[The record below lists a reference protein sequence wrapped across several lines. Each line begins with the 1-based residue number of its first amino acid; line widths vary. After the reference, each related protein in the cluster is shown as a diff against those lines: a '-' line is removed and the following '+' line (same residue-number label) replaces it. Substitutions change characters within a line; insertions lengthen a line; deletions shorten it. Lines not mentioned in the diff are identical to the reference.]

1 MSKGGARWRRFQL
14 VVPANE
20 AHAAAALLEVATGAL
35 SATENRAAIATVSVY
50 APEASARKSSARVRL
65 FLERA
70 RRRHMFDGARL
81 TSTVIN
87 EEDWASSWKR
97 FYRPFRIAPK
107 LYVAPTWAKRFRAP
121 RGSHTLRIDPGMAFG
136 TGQHPTT
143 RLALALLLEHT
154 RRRDTVL
161 DIGCGSGLLA
171 LAAAQ
176 RGAVAY
182 AADADPVA
190 VHVTQANFEA
200 NHLKAAE
207 IRRARNVPGS
217 FPRAH
222 VICANITPRV
232 LANCAVAFSH
242 HLLPNGVL
250 VASGFSA
257 RSRGALKA
265 AMQAAGLRFVTE
277 RASGPWLAHLYRKR

>member
-1 MSKGGARWRRFQL
+1 MTKGGARWRRFQL
-14 VVPANE
+14 VVPASE
-20 AHAAAALLEVATGAL
+20 AHAAAALLEVGTGAL
-35 SATENRAAIATVSVY
+35 SVTETRAGMTAVSAY
-50 APEASARKSSARVRL
+50 APEVSARKTSARIRL
-65 FLERA
+65 LLGRA
-70 RRRHMFDGARL
+70 RRRHLFDDARL
-81 TSTVIN
+81 TSAVIA

-121 RGSHTLRIDPGMAFG
+121 RGSRTLRIDPGMAFG

-143 RLALALLLEHT
+143 QLALTLLLEHT
-154 RRRDTVL
+154 QRRDTVL
-161 DIGCGSGLLA
+161 DIGCGTGLLA

-190 VHVTQANFEA
+190 VRVTQANFAA

-232 LANCAVAFSH
+232 LENCAVALSQ
-242 HLLPNGVL
+242 HLLRNGVL
-250 VASGFSA
+250 IASGFSA

-265 AMQAAGLRFVTE
+265 AMRATSLRFVTE
-277 RASGPWLAHLYRKR
+277 RSAGPWLAHVYRKQ